1 MRNISIQLDEDLF
14 RKFAIACAELGAQ
27 KKTLIINFIKSFIED
42 KEDEKILKLAE
53 KRLKDYESGKLKLVS
68 HKDAWK

>member
-1 MRNISIQLDEDLF
+1 MMDPKS
-14 RKFAIACAELGAQ
+14 RKI
-27 KKTLIINFIKSFIED
+27 KKKSKRKRSTKSSLEEEED
-42 KEDEKILKLAE
+42 KMLLKLAE